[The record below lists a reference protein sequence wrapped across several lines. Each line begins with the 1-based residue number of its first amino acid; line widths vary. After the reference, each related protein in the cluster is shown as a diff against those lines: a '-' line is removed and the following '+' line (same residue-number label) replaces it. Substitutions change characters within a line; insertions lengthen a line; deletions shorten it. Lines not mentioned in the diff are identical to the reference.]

1 MQNEHLSSERRKPS
15 LLKMASYAGAAIGA
29 VALASILALLL
40 FPDPFV
46 NRFIKPRIAE
56 AFGEAYPAYSI
67 HIGDMKY
74 SVVQNRIECDSV
86 ALIAVDGAFAGSIGQ
101 SSVSAIDWMHL
112 LWGGKLGPED
122 FGGVVLDAHDIALN
136 FLQSNYGLHCQRLRL
151 SVPDSEIVAD
161 VLDLHLLTDDEE
173 FFRGSKFR
181 TTRFSLATAQCSV
194 AGVACLT
201 LLEGAAY
208 HARSVLIRDPFL
220 DVLINKDKRSAKDTS
235 YPVMPTE
242 ILASMQALLQ
252 VDSLRIMNGRVHY
265 GERFAVGSQPAV
277 ISLDNMQVLAERTS
291 SHGDNGAAVVVH
303 AEGMFMKEGAINV
316 RMMIPA
322 GSPNFSFRYSG
333 SLGRMDIS
341 ALNPFLERAEQMRIV
356 AGVLQSAT
364 FDITVTSG
372 RASGNVRAVYRDLT
386 FAAIDSKTG
395 SQNGAADLFAS
406 FIANTFKIRGTNVP
420 DNSGEMK
427 LGTVKYTRQR
437 DDPFFRFVWF
447 ALRSGVGDVVGF

>member
-1 MQNEHLSSERRKPS
+1 
-15 LLKMASYAGAAIGA
+15 
-29 VALASILALLL
+29 
-40 FPDPFV
+40 
-46 NRFIKPRIAE
+46 
-56 AFGEAYPAYSI
+56 
-67 HIGDMKY
+67 
-74 SVVQNRIECDSV
+74 
-86 ALIAVDGAFAGSIGQ
+86 
-101 SSVSAIDWMHL
+101 
-112 LWGGKLGPED
+112 
-122 FGGVVLDAHDIALN
+122 
-136 FLQSNYGLHCQRLRL
+136 
-151 SVPDSEIVAD
+151 
-161 VLDLHLLTDDEE
+161 
-173 FFRGSKFR
+173 
-181 TTRFSLATAQCSV
+181 
-194 AGVACLT
+194 
-201 LLEGAAY
+201 
-208 HARSVLIRDPFL
+208 
-220 DVLINKDKRSAKDTS
+220 
-235 YPVMPTE
+235 
-242 ILASMQALLQ
+242 MQALLR

-291 SHGDNGAAVVVH
+291 SIGDNGAAVAVH
-303 AEGMFMKEGAINV
+303 AEGMFMKEGAMNV

-341 ALNPFLERAEQMRIV
+341 ALNPFLETAEQMRIV

-386 FAAIDSKTG
+386 LAAIDRKTG

-420 DNSGEMK
+420 DNSGAMK
-427 LGTVKYTRQR
+427 IGTVKYTRQR